1 MKSSNNLIFHS
12 FLALL
17 IAFLALSSCSS
28 SKKENPYGIEVTDSI
43 AEYLEQVKQDG
54 QKQLVDLGIYI
65 PGIVLDIRYATPN
78 NFTGE
83 KIYESPEAFARK
95 PVADALLA
103 VQAELKTMG
112 LGLKV
117 FDAYRPYSA
126 TLRFYEVYPDT
137 TFVAAPWR
145 GSVHNTGCA
154 VDVTLVELQTDAEID
169 MPTPFDDFTEKAAH
183 SYTDLPDNVLKNR
196 KILRDV
202 MTRNGFSVYEAEWW
216 HYNFKERS
224 DFEIMN
230 LSFAELRD
238 GLTQ

>member
-1 MKSSNNLIFHS
+1 MKFSNKLIFNS
-12 FLALL
+12 FVAIL
-17 IAFLALSSCSS
+17 IAFLALSSCRTI
-28 SKKENPYGIEVTDSI
+28 KKENPYGIEVTDNI
-43 AEYLEQVKQDG
+43 AAYLEQVKQDE
-54 QKQLVDLGIYI
+54 QKQFVDLGTYI
-65 PGIVLDIRYATPN
+65 PGIVLDIRYATAN

-83 KIYESPEAFARK
+83 KIYESPDAFARK

-103 VQAELKTMG
+103 VQGELKTMG

-154 VDVTLVELQTDAEID
+154 VDVTLVELPSGAEME

-183 SYTDLPDNVLKNR
+183 SFNDLPENILKNR

-216 HYNFKERS
+216 HYNFKERN

-230 LSFAELRD
+230 LSFAELRHS
-238 GLTQ
+238 LPQ

>member
-1 MKSSNNLIFHS
+1 MKFSNKLIFNS
-12 FLALL
+12 FTAIL
-17 IAFLALSSCSS
+17 IAFLAVSSCRNI
-28 SKKENPYGIEVTDSI
+28 KKENPYGIEVTDNI
-43 AEYLEQVKQDG
+43 AEYLEQVKQDE
-54 QKQLVDLGIYI
+54 QKQFVDLGTYI
-65 PGIVLDIRYATPN
+65 PGIVLDIRYATAN

-83 KIYESPEAFARK
+83 KIYESADAFARK

-103 VQAELKTMG
+103 VQGELKTMG

-154 VDVTLVELQTDAEID
+154 VDVTLVELPSGAEME

-183 SYTDLPDNVLKNR
+183 SFNDLPENILKNR

-202 MTRNGFSVYEAEWW
+202 MTRHGFSVYEAEWW

-230 LSFAELRD
+230 LSFAELRHS
-238 GLTQ
+238 LRQ